1 MVFFKSVF
9 LFYFTGGA
17 QVKGKLSQNTPRRSQ
32 LIIKINLKDK
42 LLLQCCITL
51 LNQIY
56 SENKTVYSRTDF
68 VKSVIAKKAKTNS
81 QVVRIKY
88 FKLLQKRQCLNT
100 IRLLQKN
107 RLTYFKSGYF
117 IIFVIYWRA

>member
-1 MVFFKSVF
+1 MVFLKTVF

-17 QVKGKLSQNTPRRSQ
+17 QVKRKLSQNTPRSSH

-68 VKSVIAKKAKTNS
+68 VKSVIAKKAKNNS
-81 QVVRIKY
+81 QVVNIKY

-100 IRLLQKN
+100 IRLLQKI
-107 RLTYFKSGYF
+107 G
-117 IIFVIYWRA
+117 